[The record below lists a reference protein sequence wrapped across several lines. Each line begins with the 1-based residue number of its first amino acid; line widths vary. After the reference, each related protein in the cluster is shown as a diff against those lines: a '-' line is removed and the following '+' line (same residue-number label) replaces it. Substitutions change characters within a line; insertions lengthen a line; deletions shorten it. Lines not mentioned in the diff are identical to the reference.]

1 MSKLLNLEN
10 LCSYADN
17 AFGENNWSYTI
28 TNQVIDYVDETET
41 TIAISCTTSTKFYV
55 TNNLCRESIGTSTIV
70 SDDKL
75 NTFRQVRQTSFRE
88 SLQNTLMFFKKIR
101 SEIEKREQ
109 RLQKQKE
116 MQELWRAKN
125 LEISRKDLKDM
136 ESDII

>member
-75 NTFRQVRQTSFRE
+75 NAFRQVRQTSFRE
-88 SLQNTLMFFKKIR
+88 SLQKYIDVFKKIR
-101 SEIEKREQ
+101 SEIEKE
-109 RLQKQKE
+109 
-116 MQELWRAKN
+116 
-125 LEISRKDLKDM
+125 SRDYKSKKRCRNFG
-136 ESDII
+136 ERKVYF